1 MLGENNQN
9 EVERPWAES
18 QGGGR
23 IGTPFSEEI
32 LGVPYGLPSRL
43 VRLADLPW
51 YHCYEMQ
58 LSSEKKSEHTLRA
71 YRTGLK
77 QFVTT
82 VLPGELPASYDA
94 LQNMSVKEISRWI
107 DPNNGRLDL
116 LVQSISNISPAT
128 INAR

>member
-9 EVERPWAES
+9 GIGQPWAEAE
-18 QGGGR
+18 GGGR
-23 IGTPFSEEI
+23 IGTPFSEEV

-43 VRLADLPW
+43 SRLAEIPW

-58 LSSEKKSEHTLRA
+58 LASEKKSEHTLRS

-94 LQNMSVKEISRWI
+94 LQNMTVK
-107 DPNNGRLDL
+107 
-116 LVQSISNISPAT
+116 
-128 INAR
+128 